1 MWGHSSLQSR
11 STSRCVA
18 AAGVQRQRAARARP
32 DAQAAR
38 DRADDVRAPV
48 VPRHAHCQMGTIQET
63 YSAIFQRALPY
74 WWCIADLRGAD
85 PVMRRLSCG
94 RHRGDHV
101 NLKLNFYAESL
112 TSSNPSPSAFA
123 TRHRDGV

>member
-1 MWGHSSLQSR
+1 MWGDTSLQSR

-48 VPRHAHCQMGTIQET
+48 VPRHAHCQMGTIQKMHN
-63 YSAIFQRALPY
+63 AVFQRALADGR
-74 WWCIADLRGAD
+74 CIADLRGTD
-85 PVMRRLSCG
+85 LVMRRLSCG
-94 RHRGDHV
+94 RQRVDV
-101 NLKLNFYAESL
+101 FMKT
-112 TSSNPSPSAFA
+112 TSA
-123 TRHRDGV
+123 